1 MLLNRSITM
10 EEVGGELFTFDP
22 LDIILIVENNAGYTK
37 VYLRPSFSFMTKKT
51 KAEILAMCKKKV
63 AL

>member
-1 MLLNRSITM
+1 M

-22 LDIILIVENNAGYTK
+22 LDIHLIVENNAGYTK
-37 VYLRPSFSFMTKKT
+37 VYLLSSFSFMTKKT
-51 KAEILAMCKKKV
+51 KAEILAMCEEKL

>member
-1 MLLNRSITM
+1 M